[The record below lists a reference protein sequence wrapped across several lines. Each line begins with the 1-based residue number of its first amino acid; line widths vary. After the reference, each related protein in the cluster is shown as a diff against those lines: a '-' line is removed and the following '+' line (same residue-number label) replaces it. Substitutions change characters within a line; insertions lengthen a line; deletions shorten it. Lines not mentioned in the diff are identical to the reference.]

1 MQISN
6 LLPWRV
12 RTGLTKLFSNNFR
25 RNKTD
30 QFGAK
35 SAISKTWS
43 FLTTREKLVYI
54 VLVSLRALSG
64 LLDVIGIGLIGLVT
78 GIAATG
84 LNGSK
89 PLVIFGFTLPRA
101 SENTLITLVILVLI
115 VFVLKAIFAIALGRA
130 LYGFLAGVEV
140 SKSLVIARYLI
151 EGSLSNLH
159 RFSKAE
165 FQYASMASTAIAFS
179 GLLTILA
186 TFFTEGVL
194 LILVMATFLLVDPV
208 AAIFVTVYFVLIIVA
223 IQFVIG
229 RDLKKAGIAAQD
241 GNLECLGSVN
251 DVVEAFKEISIF
263 HKRDYFLDKFS
274 QARVKLAKSAAVSNF
289 LGGMPRYIVE
299 TALMLGVV
307 IFVGW
312 QFFTGQLASGLVT
325 VGVFLTGGVRIMAS
339 LLPLQNAVGNLSNQ
353 VEQARLSQT
362 LLAEIYNPTDE
373 KAHVIEGS
381 EHLETPPTEQN
392 EFSGLSLQIQDVTFS
407 YEDESSLV
415 LKGVTM
421 NVTPGQHVAI
431 IGPSGAGKTTIVD
444 VMLGLIEP
452 NSGLVRV
459 NGVKPQDLISQRPG
473 IISYVPQ
480 SPGLVSG
487 TVAENIALGVRPED
501 IDYAQIEE
509 AISKAHLTDFIRTL
523 PNGIHT
529 SVGKQGD
536 ALSGGQIQRL
546 GLARALYEKPRL
558 IILDEA
564 TSALDAGT
572 EAYISNS
579 LDELVGEVTVIVIAH
594 RLSTVQHSDVVYLME
609 DGKISA
615 SGTFAQLRK
624 TVPMIAEYVK
634 LMSFDEE

>member
-1 MQISN
+1 M
-6 LLPWRV
+6 RV
-12 RTGLTKLFSNNFR
+12 RTGLTKLFSKGIKKQ
-25 RNKTD
+25 NKD
-30 QFGAK
+30 ELDAK
-35 SAISKTWS
+35 AALSKTWS
-43 FLTTREKLVYI
+43 FLNPREKFVYCL
-54 VLVSLRALSG
+54 LVSLRSLSG
-64 LLDVIGIGLIGLVT
+64 LLDVVGIALIGLVT
-78 GIAATG
+78 GIAASG

-89 PLVIFGFTLPRA
+89 PLIIFGFSFPEA
-101 SENTLITLVILVLI
+101 SEKTLITLVLLVLI
-115 VFVLKAIFAIALGRA
+115 VFVLKALFAIALGRA
-130 LYGFLAGVEV
+130 LYGFLARVEV
-140 SKSLVIARYLI
+140 NKSLVIARYLI
-151 EGSLSNLH
+151 EGSLSNIH

-179 GLLTILA
+179 GLLTILG

-194 LILVMATFLLVDPV
+194 LILVMATFLLVDPM
-208 AAIFVTVYFVLIIVA
+208 AAIFVTVYFVLIIGA

-241 GNLECLGSVN
+241 GNLECLDSVN

-263 HKRDYFLDKFS
+263 HKRDYFLNKFS
-274 QARVKLAKSAAVSNF
+274 VARAKLAKSAAVSNF

-307 IFVGW
+307 MFVGW

-362 LLAEIYNPTDE
+362 LLTEILKSKNEENSPNKDLLGS
-373 KAHVIEGS
+373 IEP
-381 EHLETPPTEQN
+381 LQDQN
-392 EFSGLSLQIQDVTFS
+392 ENSGLSLEIQDVTYS
-407 YEDESSLV
+407 YEEASSLV
-415 LKGVTM
+415 LKGITLDVL
-421 NVTPGQHVAI
+421 PGQHVAI

-452 NSGLVRV
+452 KSGVVRV
-459 NGVKPQDLISQRPG
+459 NGINPQELISQRPG
-473 IISYVPQ
+473 VISYVPQ
-480 SPGLVSG
+480 RPGLVSG
-487 TVAENIALGVRPED
+487 TVAENIALGVPPED
-501 IDYAQIEE
+501 IDFKQIEE
-509 AISKAHLTDFIRTL
+509 AISKAHLSDFIQSL
-523 PNGIHT
+523 PEGIHT

-564 TSALDAGT
+564 TSALDAGS

-609 DGKISA
+609 DGKITA
-615 SGTFAQLRK
+615 SGTFAELRR